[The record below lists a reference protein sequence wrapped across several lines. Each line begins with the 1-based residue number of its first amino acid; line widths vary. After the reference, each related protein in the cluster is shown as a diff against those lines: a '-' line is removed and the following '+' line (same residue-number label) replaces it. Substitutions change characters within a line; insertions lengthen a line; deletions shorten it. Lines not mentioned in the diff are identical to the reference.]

1 KVVADP
7 QIIFR
12 EMIVET
18 DHPVA
23 GPVKMA
29 GVPIKM
35 SATPGSVDTPAPML
49 GQHTEEI
56 LTQLLGLSSGQVR
69 RLKADKV
76 L

>member
-49 GQHTEEI
+49 GQHTAEI
-56 LTQLLGLSSGQVR
+56 LQELLGLKPEDIEGLR
-69 RLKADKV
+69 TRKV